1 MKSRN
6 KEKEGQSWNKGVNEH
21 TVRRL
26 FILSSLEKETEQAS
40 LGFLVRVKNS
50 RPIKK
55 EMVCSRDFGDA
66 VPG

>member
-6 KEKEGQSWNKGVNEH
+6 KEKEGQSWNKAVNEH

-26 FILSSLEKETEQAS
+26 FILPPLEKETEQAS

-55 EMVCSRDFGDA
+55 EMVCSQDFGDA

>member
-1 MKSRN
+1 M
-6 KEKEGQSWNKGVNEH
+6 NEH

-40 LGFLVRVKNS
+40 LGFLVRVKNN

-55 EMVCSRDFGDA
+55 EMVCSQDFGDA